1 MIVSISEL
9 KSNASKLVQQMQEE
23 DGSEIIITVHGKAV
37 AKLVP
42 LDTNPKV
49 EALMS
54 MKGILKGNTISLE
67 EAKAE
72 RLARQ

>member
-1 MIVSISEL
+1 MMVSISEL
-9 KSNASKLVQQMQEE
+9 KTNASKLVQQAQ
-23 DGSEIIITVHGKAV
+23 DNEIIITVHGKAV

-49 EALMS
+49 DALMS
-54 MKGILKGNTISLE
+54 MKGILKGNNMTLE
-67 EAKAE
+67 QAREA